1 MFLYHAMLD
10 EPRHDQ
16 FLRLFSANE
25 PAIRGF
31 VRSLLPTREDAREVM
46 QEVAVVLWR
55 KFASFPADEDFRKW
69 AFGVAR
75 YEVLAYARD
84 KARDRHVFDNDL
96 LQTLATEE
104 VEVADRRDAQR
115 EALERC
121 LAKLGPPQRTLV
133 LQAYEPGAHIG
144 RLATARGQT
153 TMAVYKLLHRLR
165 LALVACTQR
174 DLAQQGIHV
183 R

>member
-1 MFLYHAMLD
+1 MLNA
-10 EPRHDQ
+10 PRHDQ

-25 PAIRGF
+25 PAIHGF

-55 KFASFPADEDFRKW
+55 KFSGFTGDEDFRKW

-84 KARDRHVFDNDL
+84 KARDRHVFDDDL
-96 LQTLATEE
+96 LQNLAEE
-104 VEVADRRDAQR
+104 AAESMEMREAQR

-121 LAKLGPPQRTLV
+121 LAKLGAPQRSL
-133 LQAYEPGAHIG
+133 LLNAYEPGARID
-144 RLATARGQT
+144 RLAVARGQT
-153 TMAVYKLLHRLR
+153 AMALYKILHRLR
-165 LALVACTQR
+165 LVLVTCTQR
-174 DLAQQGIHV
+174 DLAEQGLHV
-183 R
+183 K

>member
-1 MFLYHAMLD
+1 MLD
-10 EPRHDQ
+10 AARHDQ

-25 PAIRGF
+25 PAIHGF

-55 KFASFPADEDFRKW
+55 KFAGFTGDEDFRKW

-84 KARDRHVFDNDL
+84 KARDRHVFDDDL
-96 LQTLATEE
+96 LQTLATEAAE
-104 VEVADRRDAQR
+104 SVDMREAQR

-121 LAKLGPPQRTLV
+121 LAKLAPPQRALV
-133 LQAYEPGAHIG
+133 LDAYQPGARID
-144 RLATARGQT
+144 RLAVARGQT
-153 TMAVYKLLHRLR
+153 AMALYKVLHRLR
-165 LALVACTQR
+165 LTLVACTHR
-174 DLAQQGIHV
+174 DLAGQGIHV
-183 R
+183 K

>member
-1 MFLYHAMLD
+1 MLD
-10 EPRHDQ
+10 ASRHNQ

-25 PAIRGF
+25 AAIHGF
-31 VRSLLPTREDAREVM
+31 VRSLLPTRDDAREVM

-55 KFASFPADEDFRKW
+55 KFASYADDEDFRKW

-104 VEVADRRDAQR
+104 AASTEMREAQR

-121 LAKLGPPQRTLV
+121 LAKLRAPQRALV
-133 LQAYEPGAHIG
+133 LNAYEPGVRID
-144 RLATARGQT
+144 RLAVARGQT
-153 TMAVYKLLHRLR
+153 AMALYKVLHRLR
-165 LALVACTQR
+165 LALVDCTHR
-174 DLAQQGIHV
+174 DLADQGIHV
-183 R
+183 K